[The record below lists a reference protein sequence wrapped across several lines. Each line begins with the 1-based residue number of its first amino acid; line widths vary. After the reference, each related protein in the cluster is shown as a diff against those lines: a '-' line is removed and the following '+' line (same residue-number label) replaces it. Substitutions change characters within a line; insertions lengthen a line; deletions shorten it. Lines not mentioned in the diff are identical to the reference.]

1 MPHPEWWTSR
11 KTGYAFKMPVV
22 GLGIF
27 AVLLKALRNAQGV
40 NKEHLWVCL
49 SGCFQRGFIKE
60 GRPRVNAGSDILWA
74 GVHLWLNDKEP
85 AWSQMSTSL
94 YLSASRLRILRSH
107 WPHAPDSSLHWWPLS
122 CWLRSR
128 APASPSS
135 LKLLLVR
142 FFGHGHG
149 KNNCV
154 KMGKFKGHRI
164 FHGTNNRSKEAPQLS
179 KHTEGDR
186 GDPWRWRR
194 RGAEITLD
202 REKHDRAVSRKKL
215 THWGGPHEI
224 K

>member
-1 MPHPEWWTSR
+1 MPRVLIRSTSGCVCQGASR
-11 KTGYAFKMPVV
+11 EALSRREDPGWMQAVTSC
-22 GLGIF
+22 GLGSIRDWMTRTQNE
-27 AVLLKALRNAQGV
+27 AR
-40 NKEHLWVCL
+40 
-49 SGCFQRGFIKE
+49 
-60 GRPRVNAGSDILWA
+60 WA
-74 GVHLWLNDKEP
+74 P
-85 AWSQMSTSL
+85 
-94 YLSASRLRILRSH
+94 ASRLRILRSH

-164 FHGTNNRSKEAPQLS
+164 FHGTNNGSKEPPQLS

-202 REKHDRAVSRKKL
+202 RKKHDRAVSRKKL